1 MKFKELPKEVQN
13 YVLSCTILIDK
24 LEMSFQD
31 GLIQDNYNIEKRIEL
46 CSEKFNKM
54 KNTLG

>member
-24 LEMSFQD
+24 LEMSFQE
-31 GLIQDNYNIEKRIEL
+31 GLIQDNYNIKKRIEL
-46 CSEKFNKM
+46 CDEKFNKM
-54 KNTLG
+54 KKTLG